1 MFLFILQYVEADDI
15 EQRDMDDKVMLYLGY
30 MT

>member
-1 MFLFILQYVEADDI
+1 MLLCVLQYVEVDDI